1 MFFVRRGGGAGRV
14 AGSAENAGLLGSK
27 PCQRRW
33 AVVGTRGADGEFAQ
47 FPQFPLP
54 LAGGAPT
61 QSAAFAG
68 AGSDGRRTPPRV
80 KIASISLAL

>member
-27 PCQRRW
+27 PCQRPW
-33 AVVGTRGADGEFAQ
+33 Q
-47 FPQFPLP
+47 S
-54 LAGGAPT
+54 LALVARTGSSRSFRSFRYPSRGGAPA

>member
-14 AGSAENAGLLGSK
+14 AGIAQNAGPLASK
-27 PCQRRW
+27 PCQRPWQSLALVAR
-33 AVVGTRGADGEFAQ
+33 TGEFAQ